1 MERRLNHLTAMVHAL
16 HDEMVSMATKL
27 EKQEALLSR
36 YTGTENT
43 EDELE
48 QSVRRIKQRQEW
60 EERIRQAG
68 LGNKDT
74 LLLAWCNLNVHYHY
88 NNLNKLS
95 LHIPKRRWHQHLNKL
110 YLHIPK
116 DYFCAISKNSVEKFW
131 RRRFSKIYIKFAL
144 FKLSLAII
152 FPIM

>member
-1 MERRLNHLTAMVHAL
+1 MCTINFPLPKKAKVLNNCPSTDRMDRRLNHLTAMVHAL

-74 LLLAWCNLNVHYHY
+74 LLLAWCDLNVHYQY

-95 LHIPKRRWHQHLNKL
+95 LHIPKCRWHHHLNKL
-110 YLHIPK
+110 YSHTQGLFLCNIK
-116 DYFCAISKNSVEKFW
+116 EFC
-131 RRRFSKIYIKFAL
+131 
-144 FKLSLAII
+144 
-152 FPIM
+152 